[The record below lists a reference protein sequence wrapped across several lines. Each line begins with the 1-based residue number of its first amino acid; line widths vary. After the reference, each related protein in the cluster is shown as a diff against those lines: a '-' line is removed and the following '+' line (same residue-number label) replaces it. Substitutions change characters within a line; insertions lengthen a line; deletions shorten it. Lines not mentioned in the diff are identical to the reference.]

1 MSQAEKTRLQLFGSA
16 LFCGVIFGLGL
27 LVSGMTDPKNVT
39 GFLDLFG
46 HWNPYLMFVMSGAI
60 AVYAPLRLLI
70 LRRKT
75 AEMGGSLVGASK
87 AKITSR
93 LVIGSTLF
101 GIGWGLGGVCPGP
114 ALVVLPSLSSG
125 ILVFVVTMALGWLTA
140 NRFSPQG

>member
-46 HWNPYLMFVMSGAI
+46 HWNPYLMFVMGGAI

-70 LRRKT
+70 LRRR
-75 AEMGGSLVGASK
+75 AAAGSSLGASK
-87 AKITSR
+87 AKITNR
-93 LVIGSTLF
+93 LVMGSTLF